1 MTLTAQN
8 FPPQFE
14 RALSGVEQALEQVR
28 AHLAQGTVSEMEA
41 ACKALQNA
49 MMAWSQMRS
58 QWLKTQ
64 SASPQLKLRLEATR
78 VGIAQVRETLAR
90 RAAGVQRALQILLPS
105 GSAATYGRGA
115 AAFGSSSKSE
125 ASFTSLSA

>member
-28 AHLAQGTVSEMEA
+28 AHLAQGNVSEMEA